1 MNVHIFLD
9 RDFAGRAAWSPGRP
23 WWSQG
28 QGAQAHSTHTHHNFD
43 FCVTDTH
50 VHATEFVTDTHIR
63 AHRNLVTAT
72 AHASSIS
79 DQELVNRCEF
89 ARRYHGTNGG
99 VRTGVLTGV
108 WPGGLPPLGG
118 EGLRPPPPLGTRYSC
133 AWYNSTR
140 YRGATVQGA
149 WHKGTMAQWY
159 KAQWYKV
166 QGTRYNG
173 TS

>member
-1 MNVHIFLD
+1 MRSGNARRTEVYLVCALSIYDDFVLKGWCERSYFLD

-50 VHATEFVTDTHIR
+50 VHATEFVTDTHIC

-79 DQELVNRCEF
+79 DQELVDRH
-89 ARRYHGTNGG
+89 RQDD
-99 VRTGVLTGV
+99 
-108 WPGGLPPLGG
+108 
-118 EGLRPPPPLGTRYSC
+118 YS
-133 AWYNSTR
+133 N
-140 YRGATVQGA
+140 
-149 WHKGTMAQWY
+149 
-159 KAQWYKV
+159 
-166 QGTRYNG
+166 
-173 TS
+173 